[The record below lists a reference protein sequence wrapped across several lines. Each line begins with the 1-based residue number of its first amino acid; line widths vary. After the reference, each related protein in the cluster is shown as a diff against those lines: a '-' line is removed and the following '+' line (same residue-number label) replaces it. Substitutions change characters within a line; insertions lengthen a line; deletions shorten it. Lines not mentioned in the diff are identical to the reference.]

1 MWFWLFLVSLLVNFV
16 AVYYIRWLIK
26 SIESINE
33 DVGMVNAIVLDF
45 RSHIES
51 IYELEMF
58 YGDDTLKAL
67 LEHSRNLSDQL
78 EGLDLVIN
86 EEEEGQDLAEEA

>member
-1 MWFWLFLVSLLVNFV
+1 MWFWLFLTSLVVNFASV
-16 AVYYIRWLIK
+16 LYIRWLIK
-26 SIESINE
+26 SIETINE
-33 DVGMVNAIVLDF
+33 DIQATNAVILDF

-67 LEHSRNLSDQL
+67 LDHSKSLTEQL
-78 EGLDLVIN
+78 DGLDLVIN
-86 EEEEGQDLAEEA
+86 EEESQEIAEEA